1 LGFGRALTSEE
12 HEVFNNMEVAAQEG
26 ELFIIDYDGTMNP
39 DENAPSNRVNHASV
53 VALRAMT
60 VFDVNALIITG
71 NGRGTV
77 GDAVSHALGEA
88 FSNYSDELLDRSLYG
103 QSTGDEDEAYRNTIS
118 DFRCH
123 SPDGKTVLLDNASS
137 NTEDFEEEVAR
148 LNQTNFYVID
158 PESSDDGLTFGEWAN
173 A

>member
-1 LGFGRALTSEE
+1 MGFGRALTSEE
-12 HEVFNNMEVAAQEG
+12 HAVFNNMEVATQEG

-53 VALRAMT
+53 VALRAMA

-88 FSNYSDELLDRSLYG
+88 FSNYSDELLDRSL
-103 QSTGDEDEAYRNTIS
+103 SM
-118 DFRCH
+118 
-123 SPDGKTVLLDNASS
+123 GKAPVMRMKPIAIRLVILGATALTVKPFCWTMPVPILRTLKKKLHD
-137 NTEDFEEEVAR
+137 
-148 LNQTNFYVID
+148 
-158 PESSDDGLTFGEWAN
+158 
-173 A
+173 